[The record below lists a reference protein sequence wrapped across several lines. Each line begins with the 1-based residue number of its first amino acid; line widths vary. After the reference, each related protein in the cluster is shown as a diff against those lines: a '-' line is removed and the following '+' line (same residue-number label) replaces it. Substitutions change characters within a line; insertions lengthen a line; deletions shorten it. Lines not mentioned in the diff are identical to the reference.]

1 MVQISYGGTS
11 CYVQINNDGKKT
23 IEKGHEN
30 NVWHGFSYKEKVH
43 EKSGKEK
50 VLEFTSTHNL
60 RKQAYLKLTYNKG
73 KGVTNWE
80 EIKKSEVPICNFNFF
95 IYLLSSSSFFINN
108 KARLIVLFSVLIR

>member
-1 MVQISYGGTS
+1 MKKILVGLIAVLLITGVTAYSWYKISYGGTS
-11 CYVQINNDGKKT
+11 YYVQINNDGKKT

-30 NVWHGFSYKEKVH
+30 NVWHGYSYKEKAY

-60 RKQAYLKLTYNKG
+60 RKQAYLKLTYNKE

-80 EIKKSEVPICNFNFF
+80 EIKKSEVPQKDLDNF
-95 IYLLSSSSFFINN
+95 
-108 KARLIVLFSVLIR
+108 

>member
-1 MVQISYGGTS
+1 MKKILAGLIAFLLITGATTYSWYKISYAGTS

-80 EIKKSEVPICNFNFF
+80 EIKKSEVPKKALDNF
-95 IYLLSSSSFFINN
+95 
-108 KARLIVLFSVLIR
+108 

>member
-1 MVQISYGGTS
+1 MKKILVGLIAVLLITGATTYSWYKISYGGTS
-11 CYVQINNDGKKT
+11 YYVQINNDGKKT

-30 NVWHGFSYKEKVH
+30 NVWHGYSYKEKAY
-43 EKSGKEK
+43 EKTRKEK

-80 EIKKSEVPICNFNFF
+80 EIKKSEVPQKALDNF
-95 IYLLSSSSFFINN
+95 
-108 KARLIVLFSVLIR
+108 